1 MDALTCYAEN
11 RTIRRIQL
19 QDAERLVLSPFA
31 KGFAIHHDVGGT
43 PRGRIDAA
51 SLAQLLLRLMQ
62 SRLQLQRGAR
72 RRWCG
77 WRWWRRMMV
86 VRMMMMVGGSVG
98 STASDAA
105 EECRLRGVGRLGGG
119 ARADVIAG
127 GRRVVAV
134 SCGCVMRSFPSFHG
148 CVCAASASCVY
159 FDCTRVSLYLILI
172 FS

>member
-1 MDALTCYAEN
+1 M
-11 RTIRRIQL
+11 
-19 QDAERLVLSPFA
+19 
-31 KGFAIHHDVGGT
+31 
-43 PRGRIDAA
+43 
-51 SLAQLLLRLMQ
+51 
-62 SRLQLQRGAR
+62 
-72 RRWCG
+72 
-77 WRWWRRMMV
+77 MMV
-86 VRMMMMVGGSVG
+86 VGSVG